1 MPAAWGKKK
10 FHYQAYVHFEKDE
23 TWGKEIGTWTLLV
36 DLEKMP
42 DANARSVEATVYFFV
57 PEAPQHLIEEGAK
70 FELLH
75 GENHYTHGV
84 IKRVLPDDNA
94 A

>member
-1 MPAAWGKKK
+1 MPRAWGKKE

-42 DANARSVEATVYFFV
+42 DADARSVEATVYFFV
-57 PEAPQHLIEEGAK
+57 PEASQHLIEEGAK

-75 GENHYTHGV
+75 GENYYTHGV
-84 IKRVLPDDNA
+84 IKRVLPDDSA